1 MDTKLFFVYLCAIF
15 SAFGGFLFGYDIG
28 VISGVL
34 TMPHFRER
42 FPSTPAVE
50 GSIVSSFLAGCF
62 VGALMSGYS
71 ADRFGR
77 RFSILGGSIIFAVG
91 SVLQATSATFAQL
104 YIGRIVSGIS
114 IGILSMM
121 VPLYQSE
128 ISPKEIRGRLVS
140 LQQFSITIGIA
151 VSFWIDYGSAKID
164 SPAQWQIPLG
174 VQCIPAVLLAIGT
187 TILPFSPRW
196 LLDHD
201 RDDEALIVLSK
212 LRANGDKNDPIV
224 IEEFN
229 EIKET
234 VRFERELGAKSYLEL
249 VKRGPENIRK
259 RVILGVAIQ
268 AFQQLTGMNAIMYYA
283 PQIFT
288 SAGLADNSATLL
300 ATGINGIVNMVAT
313 IPAIL
318 WIDTWGRRPTLISGG
333 TLMGTFMLIIG
344 IILAVHG
351 TVYYDSAI
359 GKHSLHLNSTAS
371 SYSVIVL
378 IYLFV
383 ASFAYSWGPGGWIYP
398 AEIFPLRIRGK
409 ALSLTTASN
418 WLFNFII
425 GQFVPILLDSITWG
439 TYIIFGVLGLT
450 MAVSIFLFFPET
462 KGKTLEEMDSIF
474 GDVKSALP
482 THTEA
487 KRGITDGGTSPSNEP
502 DEIKK
507 TEQARDTE
515 TKENIPSVG
524 ITFPG

>member
-1 MDTKLFFVYLCAIF
+1 M
-15 SAFGGFLFGYDIG
+15 S
-28 VISGVL
+28 
-34 TMPHFRER
+34 HFRER

-50 GSIVSSFLAGCF
+50 GTIVSSFLAGCF
-62 VGALMSGYS
+62 VGALASGYF

-77 RFSILGGSIIFAVG
+77 RFSILGGSLIFAVG
-91 SVLQATSATFAQL
+91 SVLQATSGTFAQL

-164 SPAQWQIPLG
+164 SHAQWQIPLG
-174 VQCIPAVLLAIGT
+174 IQCVPAVLLAIGT

-201 RDDEALIVLSK
+201 RDDEALIVLAK

-224 IEEFN
+224 IEEYN
-229 EIKET
+229 EIKEN
-234 VRFERELGAKSYLEL
+234 VRFEREIAAKSYFEL
-249 VKRGPENIRK
+249 IKKGPENIRK
-259 RVILGVAIQ
+259 RIILGIAIQ
-268 AFQQLTGMNAIMYYA
+268 AFQQLTGINAIMYYA

-288 SAGLADNSATLL
+288 SAGLGDTSSSLL

-318 WIDTWGRRPTLISGG
+318 WIDTWGRKPTLTSGG
-333 TLMGTFMLIIG
+333 ILMGIFMLIVG

-359 GKHSLHLNSTAS
+359 GKHSLHIDSPVS

-409 ALSLTTASN
+409 ALSITTASN
-418 WLFNFII
+418 WLFNFVI
-425 GQFVPILLDSITWG
+425 GQVVPILLDRILQFIFSNLTFYLTFLLINTNR
-439 TYIIFGVLGLT
+439 TYIIFGILCLIMG
-450 MAVSIFLFFPET
+450 VSMFLFFPET

-474 GDVKSALP
+474 GNVKSALP
-482 THTEA
+482 THTDSRRAVEN
-487 KRGITDGGTSPSNEP
+487 TDGGTSPSNVKQEP
-502 DEIKK
+502 SEMRKI
-507 TEQARDTE
+507 EQATDIE
-515 TKENIPSVG
+515 TKESKPSVG
-524 ITFPG
+524 IAFPG

>member
-1 MDTKLFFVYLCAIF
+1 MN
-15 SAFGGFLFGYDIG
+15 
-28 VISGVL
+28 
-34 TMPHFRER
+34 HFRER

-50 GSIVSSFLAGCF
+50 GTIVSSFLAGCF
-62 VGALMSGYS
+62 IGALASGYF

-77 RFSILGGSIIFAVG
+77 RFSILGGSLIFAIG
-91 SVLQATSATFAQL
+91 SVLQATSGTFAQL

-151 VSFWIDYGSAKID
+151 VSFWIDYASAKID

-174 VQCIPAVLLAIGT
+174 IQCAPALLLAIGT

-201 RDDEALIVLSK
+201 RDDEAVIVLAK

-224 IEEFN
+224 IEEYN
-229 EIKET
+229 EIKEN
-234 VRFERELGAKSYLEL
+234 VRFEREIAAKSYFEL
-249 VKRGPENIRK
+249 IKKGPENIRK
-259 RVILGVAIQ
+259 RIILGVAIQ
-268 AFQQLTGMNAIMYYA
+268 AFQQLTGINAIMYYA

-288 SAGLADNSATLL
+288 SAGLGDSSSLL
-300 ATGINGIVNMVAT
+300 ATGINGIVNMAAT

-318 WIDTWGRRPTLISGG
+318 WIDTWGRKPTLTSGG
-333 TLMGTFMLIIG
+333 ILMGTFMLIIG

-351 TVYYDSAI
+351 SEYYDSAI
-359 GKHSLHLNSTAS
+359 GKHSLHLDSR
-371 SYSVIVL
+371 
-378 IYLFV
+378 
-383 ASFAYSWGPGGWIYP
+383 GGWIYP

-409 ALSLTTASN
+409 ALSITTASN

-425 GQFVPILLDSITWG
+425 GQVVPILLDR
-439 TYIIFGVLGLT
+439 TYIIFGVLGLI
-450 MAVSIFLFFPET
+450 MGVSIFLFFPET

-474 GDVKSALP
+474 GNVKSTLP
-482 THTEA
+482 THIDSRRAVES
-487 KRGITDGGTSPSNEP
+487 GITDGGTSPSNVKQEP
-502 DEIKK
+502 SEMRKI
-507 TEQARDTE
+507 EQATDTE
-515 TKENIPSVG
+515 TKESKPSVG